1 MKKVIAI
8 DFDGTLFE
16 NKWPEIG
23 MPIAQNINRAKNEKE
38 NGAVLILWTCREEEK
53 LAEAL
58 AASAAASLLPVPEA
72 DPQAARPSARVP
84 ARNPAIHF

>member
-23 MPIAQNINRAKNEKE
+23 MPIAPNINRAKNEKA
-38 NGAVLILWTCREEEK
+38 NGAVLILWTCREGEK

-58 AASAAASLLPVPEA
+58 AACKAAENVLVAGGQGEIPEGKA
-72 DPQAARPSARVP
+72 EKAV
-84 ARNPAIHF
+84 

>member
-23 MPIAQNINRAKNEKE
+23 MPIAPNINRAKNEKAS
-38 NGAVLILWTCREEEK
+38 GAVLIL
-53 LAEAL
+53 
-58 AASAAASLLPVPEA
+58 
-72 DPQAARPSARVP
+72 
-84 ARNPAIHF
+84 

>member
-23 MPIAQNINRAKNEKE
+23 MPA
-38 NGAVLILWTCREEEK
+38 LK
-53 LAEAL
+53 LADKFAKTERGDNGL
-58 AASAAASLLPVPEA
+58 GSTG
-72 DPQAARPSARVP
+72 R
-84 ARNPAIHF
+84 

>member
-23 MPIAQNINRAKNEKE
+23 MPIAPNINRAKNEKA
-38 NGAVLILWTCREEEK
+38 NGAVLILWTCRE
-53 LAEAL
+53 L
-58 AASAAASLLPVPEA
+58 SL
-72 DPQAARPSARVP
+72 
-84 ARNPAIHF
+84 IHI

>member
-23 MPIAQNINRAKNEKE
+23 MPIAPNINRAKNEKA
-38 NGAVLILWTCREEEK
+38 NGAVLICGPAGRARSWPRRW
-53 LAEAL
+53 
-58 AASAAASLLPVPEA
+58 PP
-72 DPQAARPSARVP
+72 ARPWGW
-84 ARNPAIHF
+84 NLTM